1 MDSQPEG
8 SRRAKSAGEHIGIP
22 ARRLSTAYIAML
34 AVAMVV
40 GAGVFRSPAA
50 VASAAGSAEWTYVA
64 WALGG
69 VISLIGALCYA
80 ELASA
85 FPDAGGDYH
94 FLKSAYGRRLAFMF
108 AWARLA
114 VINTGQIALLAFVL
128 GAYMNDLAP
137 IGSAGEATYAAATIV
152 ALTLYNLRPRG
163 GGNRS
168 EFALAGIEVA
178 GVGLVIAAGVW
189 LAWRGGEGPGA
200 EEVQPFAGLTA
211 PGAEIGN
218 AMVFAMLAYGGWSE
232 ISTLSAEAR
241 GGARSM
247 VRALIISVA
256 LITVLYL
263 GVNWALLSGLGYDR
277 LAQSE
282 APAAELMAQAF
293 GPASAVLTTT
303 AIALAVT
310 TSINATI
317 LTGGRTLYAWA
328 RDWPDLAIFAQ
339 WSGRRGGPAS
349 AIILQSVTA
358 LALVALGAWL
368 GDGFAAMVDFTS
380 PVFWVFMTLSGLAVV
395 ILRRRAPDVRREFR
409 APFHPILPVI
419 FSVSSALMAASA
431 TIYAAGILSSG
442 GSSLTD
448 TLTHIRPGAAIGLF
462 VLSAGALVLLVLLR
476 RSASTVGGPARS
488 GPHS

>member
-1 MDSQPEG
+1 MEREAEVSTSIRSSGEG
-8 SRRAKSAGEHIGIP
+8 LSLP
-22 ARRLSTAYIAML
+22 VRRLSTAYIAML

-69 VISLIGALCYA
+69 MISLIGALCYA

-94 FLKSAYGRRLAFMF
+94 FLKSAYGRRIAFMF

-128 GAYMNDLAP
+128 GGYMNTLAP
-137 IGSAGEATYAAATIV
+137 IGNAGEAIYAAATIV
-152 ALTLYNLRPRG
+152 VLTLYNLRPRIAAG
-163 GGNRS
+163 GS
-168 EFALAGIEVA
+168 DFVLAGFEVA
-178 GVGLVIAAGVW
+178 GVAIVI
-189 LAWRGGEGPGA
+189 
-200 EEVQPFAGLTA
+200 FAGLWLALRTGFGTGSAEFEIVGRLAA
-211 PGAEIGN
+211 PGAEMGS

-241 GGARSM
+241 GGSRSM
-247 VRALIISVA
+247 VRALILSVA
-256 LITVLYL
+256 LITALYL
-263 GVNWALLSGLGYDR
+263 GVNWALLSGLGYER
-277 LAQSE
+277 LTQSE

-293 GPASAVLTTT
+293 GPASGFLTTT

-328 RDWPDLAIFAQ
+328 RDWPDLAMFAQ
-339 WSGRRGGPAS
+339 WSGRRGGPTS
-349 AIILQSVTA
+349 AIILQSMTA
-358 LALVALGAWL
+358 MALVALGAWL

-380 PVFWVFMTLSGLAVV
+380 PVFWVFMTLSGLAVL
-395 ILRRRAPDVRREFR
+395 ILRWRAPDVHREFR

-419 FSVSSALMAASA
+419 FSLASAWMAASA
-431 TIYAAGILSSG
+431 TVYAAGLLSSG
-442 GSSLTD
+442 GGSLTD

-462 VLSAGALVLLVLLR
+462 MLSAGALVMLAFIR
-476 RSASTVGGPARS
+476 RAASAEAGRS
-488 GPHS
+488 RSDI